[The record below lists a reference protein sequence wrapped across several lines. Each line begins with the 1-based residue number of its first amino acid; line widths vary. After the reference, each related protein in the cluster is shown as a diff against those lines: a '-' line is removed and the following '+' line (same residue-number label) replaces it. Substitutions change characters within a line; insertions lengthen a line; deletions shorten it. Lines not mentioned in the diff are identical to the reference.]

1 VSEIVLGVGRKA
13 SRKGSACYPVYPRE
27 GVNPRI
33 YISQGP
39 ENPPTE
45 IGLDLDA
52 EKGLTAE
59 HTEDAEAV
67 LGSAMRL

>member
-1 VSEIVLGVGRKA
+1 LLPRLPPAKGSIPEYTFLKGRK
-13 SRKGSACYPVYPRE
+13 
-27 GVNPRI
+27 
-33 YISQGP
+33 
-39 ENPPTE
+39 NPPTE

-52 EKGLTAE
+52 EKGLIAE